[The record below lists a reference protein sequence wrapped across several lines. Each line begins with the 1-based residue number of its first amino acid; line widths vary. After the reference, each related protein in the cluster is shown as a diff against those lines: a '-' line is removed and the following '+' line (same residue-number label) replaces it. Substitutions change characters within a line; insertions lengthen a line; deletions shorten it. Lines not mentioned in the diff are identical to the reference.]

1 MLITKTYVISF
12 LLHFIYWW
20 INSLCPCLCLFSMGS
35 QLEGILAPFYFHFN
49 VFEKGGGVVGG
60 WGKRYVISTNKK
72 DFSVL
77 IKRRHDGP
85 FN

>member
-49 VFEKGGGVVGG
+49 VFKKDGGGGG
-60 WGKRYVISTNKK
+60 EEICNFDKQKGLLNFDQTSPWWP
-72 DFSVL
+72 L
-77 IKRRHDGP
+77 
-85 FN
+85 

>member
-49 VFEKGGGVVGG
+49 VFKKDGGGGG
-60 WGKRYVISTNKK
+60 EEIYVISTNKK
-72 DFSVL
+72 DFSIL
-77 IKRRHDGP
+77 IKRHHDGP
-85 FN
+85 FK